1 MELDSLGNLG
11 KFYGDLPFEEFW
23 NEAPLEQIGIFGIVF
38 PEKSIAMGQKWQR
51 EVLIHA
57 CHKRVKH

>member
-38 PEKSIAMGQKWQR
+38 PEKSIAMGPRSAYPCVPQASQALTW
-51 EVLIHA
+51 
-57 CHKRVKH
+57 